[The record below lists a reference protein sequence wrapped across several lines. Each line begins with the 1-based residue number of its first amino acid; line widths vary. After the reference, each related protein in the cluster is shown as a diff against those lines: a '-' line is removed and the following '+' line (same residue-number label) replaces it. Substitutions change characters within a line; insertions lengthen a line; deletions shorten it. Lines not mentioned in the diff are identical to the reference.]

1 MHSEHFSE
9 KELMCQCGCGRA
21 DMDPTFLERLE
32 ALREQFGKPMK
43 VTSAFR
49 CPAHNRKVSSTGED
63 GPHTTGRAVDI
74 LIQGFDAFRLVKI
87 ALALGFTGLGVK
99 QKSTGRFL
107 HLDDLQKP
115 YPRPRIWSY

>member
-9 KELMCQCGCGRA
+9 QEVMCQCGCGRA
-21 DMDPTFLERLE
+21 DMDPGFMDRLE
-32 ALREQFGKPMK
+32 ELREHFGKPLTL
-43 VTSAFR
+43 TSAFR
-49 CPAHNRKVSSTGED
+49 CPAHNSEVSTTGAD

-74 LIQGFDAFRLVKI
+74 LIQGLDAFRLVKV

-107 HLDDLQKP
+107 HLDDLQQP